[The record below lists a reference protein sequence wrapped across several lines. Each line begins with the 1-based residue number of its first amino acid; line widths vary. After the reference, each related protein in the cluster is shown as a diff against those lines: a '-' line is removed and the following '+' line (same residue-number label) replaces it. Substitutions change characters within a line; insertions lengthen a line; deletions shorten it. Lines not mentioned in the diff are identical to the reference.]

1 MAISELGIGH
11 YLGVSEG
18 MASRVAEAAGEID
31 RERRLPVQLAADMA
45 REGLF
50 RLLVPRSIGGAEL
63 DFPSYL
69 KVVEVFARADA
80 STAWCVNQNNVF
92 ATNAVRMAEETALEI
107 WADPLAVVSNGP
119 PIASTRAVPASGGYR
134 VTGQWNFSSG
144 IRHST
149 WVAALAPLGES
160 SEQGRPAIDYE
171 RGIILL
177 IPRDQVDV
185 LDNWQVNGLRGT
197 GSFSFQAKDLFVSAD
212 RSYQVDGAPLR
223 GGSLYVIPTV
233 LMFAAGFAT
242 VALGA
247 SRSALDAAMDIARAK
262 TPVMRTSVLM
272 HTSTTQR
279 QIGQAEA
286 LWRSARA
293 FLAEAVTAVWDG
305 ATNHSFLEAEERLR
319 LRLAATHAIR
329 TGVQVASV
337 AYDVAGSDGI
347 FESNPIQRRLQD
359 AQVITQQV
367 QGRLTHYDTAGAFYL
382 GLEPKTL
389 F

>member
-1 MAISELGIGH
+1 MAISELEIGH
-11 YLGVSEG
+11 YLGVSQQ
-18 MASRVAEAAGEID
+18 MASRAGEAADEID

-69 KVVEVFARADA
+69 RIVEIFARADA

-92 ATNAVRMAEETALEI
+92 ATNAVRMAEETALGI
-107 WADPLAVVSNGP
+107 WTDPLAVVSNGP
-119 PIASTRAVPASGGYR
+119 PIASTRAVAVQGGYR
-134 VTGQWNFSSG
+134 VTGRWNFSSG
-144 IRHST
+144 IRHAT

-160 SEQGRPAIDYE
+160 SEPGRPAIDHE

-177 IPRDQVDV
+177 IPKDQVEV
-185 LDNWQVNGLRGT
+185 LDVWQVNGLRGT
-197 GSFSFQAKDLFVSAD
+197 GSFSFQATDLFVSAD
-212 RSYQVDGAPLR
+212 RSYRVDEAPLR

-247 SRSALDAAMDIARAK
+247 ARSGLDAAIEIARAK

-279 QIGQAEA
+279 QIGEAEA

-293 FLAEAVTAVWDG
+293 FLAEAVTAVWDSA
-305 ATNHSFLEAEERLR
+305 ATRDCLDAEERLR

-329 TGVQVASV
+329 TGVQVVAV

-367 QGRLTHYDTAGAFYL
+367 QGRLTHYDTAGAFYM